1 MSKKPSE
8 LNMDQLDSATGG
20 AGNGAPAGDLADA
33 SLQTVMDQRSK
44 LTGTLSNILKKWSD
58 MASQIAANLK

>member
-1 MSKKPSE
+1 MRKKPSE

-20 AGNGAPAGDLADA
+20 AGNGAPAGDLADVR
-33 SLQTVMDQRSK
+33 LQNVMDQRSK
-44 LTGTLSNILKKWSD
+44 FTGTLSNILKKWSD